1 LVNASEQPLPRGN
14 LRTEKLSELIARQ
27 ILQDIKRDNLQPG
40 TVLPGESAMC
50 ARFGAGRASV
60 REALR
65 ILEINGLVTI
75 KTGVGGGP
83 VVAQPGGSA
92 FGQISSLHYQVLG
105 ATFRDLIDARVAL
118 EPMLAGRAAAQ
129 PGPEAGSRLDEALET
144 ARQFAKSDDLNYA
157 RTHSDFHAAIFAVA
171 GNPVLAMT
179 ANALKGIWMS
189 RVTSVLFPEDQRDK
203 VEAAHVEIAAAVGR
217 HDSAEAERLMR
228 EHMEH
233 YRQYCELR
241 YPARL
246 DDIVDWS

>member
-1 LVNASEQPLPRGN
+1 
-14 LRTEKLSELIARQ
+14 
-27 ILQDIKRDNLQPG
+27 
-40 TVLPGESAMC
+40 
-50 ARFGAGRASV
+50 
-60 REALR
+60 
-65 ILEINGLVTI
+65 
-75 KTGVGGGP
+75 
-83 VVAQPGGSA
+83 
-92 FGQISSLHYQVLG
+92 
-105 ATFRDLIDARVAL
+105 
-118 EPMLAGRAAAQ
+118 MLAGRAAAQ